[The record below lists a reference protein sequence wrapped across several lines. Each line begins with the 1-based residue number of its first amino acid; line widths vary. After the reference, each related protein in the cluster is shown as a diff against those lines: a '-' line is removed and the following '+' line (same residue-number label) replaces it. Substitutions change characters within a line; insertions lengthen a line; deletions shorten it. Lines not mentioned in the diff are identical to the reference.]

1 MLMCEVSSVLFAP
14 RGVFCIAASRLPLRC
29 HPPEAAMAVVAMA
42 ELAELAELAEAEA
55 DVGGGDGVVAS
66 AAVGRR
72 RRRPRT
78 GAVRYY
84 GYGNIMWVSLMSYQW
99 FQSRHGTRVVRCVW
113 YHGCTD
119 LK

>member
-14 RGVFCIAASRLPLRC
+14 RGVFCITASRLPLRC

-66 AAVGRR
+66 AGRSGVR
-72 RRRPRT
+72 APTTADRCRT
-78 GAVRYY
+78 VLR
-84 GYGNIMWVSLMSYQW
+84 I
-99 FQSRHGTRVVRCVW
+99 R
-113 YHGCTD
+113 
-119 LK
+119 